1 LKANEIFLNAK
12 NSKIKFSNISFYGKL
27 FFFSVFSN
35 FFNFSFIGFF
45 NRRAR
50 ISDQNNK
57 FKILYNNRFFE
68 NDLFSR
74 LKNLFL
80 FVFRKKNELCQKITQ
95 F

>member
-1 LKANEIFLNAK
+1 MKANEIFLNAK

-74 LKNLFL
+74 FKKFAFYLFL
-80 FVFRKKNELCQKITQ
+80 ERKMSSVKN
-95 F
+95 